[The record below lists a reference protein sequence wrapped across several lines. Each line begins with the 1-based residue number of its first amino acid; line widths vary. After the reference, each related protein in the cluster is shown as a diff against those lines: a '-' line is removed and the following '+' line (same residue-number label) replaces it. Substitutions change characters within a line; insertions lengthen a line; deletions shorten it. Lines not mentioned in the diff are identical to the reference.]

1 MKKTIILSA
10 FALGFVWANASQ
22 AEISANITA
31 TSNYVFNGVSYSN
44 GNPAIQGGLDWS
56 SDAGWYLGTW
66 ATSIDYAPFGFKD
79 DKAEVDYYGGFAGQI
94 NDRFGY
100 DVGISFFTYPGID
113 DGAYESDYYEVY
125 GKIAFDEHTSLKLNY
140 SPDYS
145 GEVGKSLTLL
155 ADHSIALPHEFSLVL
170 EASYTK
176 LLDDDNYQDSYLFGD
191 DSYTHWGIGL
201 ARSFYGFDTS
211 VKYTDT
217 DVSGS
222 RDPDDIAGPQ
232 LAVSVGRVF

>member
-1 MKKTIILSA
+1 MKKTIIL
-10 FALGFVWANASQ
+10 FALSFSLTWTSASR
-22 AEISANITA
+22 AEVSANITA
-31 TSNYVFNGVSYSN
+31 TSNYVFNGISYSN

-66 ATSIDYAPFGFKD
+66 ATKIDYAPFGFKD

-100 DVGISFFTYPGID
+100 DLGISFYTYPGID
-113 DGAYESDYYEVY
+113 DGPYESDYYEVY
-125 GKIAFDEHTSLKLNY
+125 GKLSFEENTSLKLNY

-145 GEVGKSLTLL
+145 GEVGKSLILL
-155 ADHSIALPHEFSLVL
+155 VNHSISLPYEVSLEL
-170 EASYTK
+170 EGSYTK
-176 LLDDDNYQDSYLFGD
+176 LLDDDNFQDGYWFGD
-191 DSYTHWGIGL
+191 DSYTHWGVGL
-201 ARSFYGFDTS
+201 KRTFYGFDAR

-217 DVSGS
+217 DVSDS

-232 LAVSVGRVF
+232 VAFSVGRVF